1 MSTAFACQNV
11 SVERSG
17 NRLLSGVS
25 LTVNDTERWV
35 ILGPNGAG
43 KTTLLRLMSGNI
55 HPTKGEVHILGQ
67 RLGTFEVRDMQTRVG
82 LAGFHVAER
91 IPPSETVHDVVISS
105 AYAVLGR
112 WNETYDPDDERRA
125 VQIMGEMGISHLA
138 NRKFGT
144 LSEGERK
151 RTLIARALMTD
162 PEMLLLDEPGAGL
175 DLGGREDLVMSLA
188 TLAQEPA
195 APVIVMVTHH
205 VEEIPEGFTHVLM
218 LRGGEVIAAGPI
230 SATLNAENLSKTY
243 GMPLTLAHADGRY
256 AARRESYGRRANF

>member
-1 MSTAFACQNV
+1 MSTAFECENV

-17 NRLLSGVS
+17 NRLLSAVS
-25 LTVNDTERWV
+25 LRINDADRWV

-55 HPTKGEVHILGQ
+55 HPTKGVVHILGQ

-91 IPPSETVHDVVISS
+91 IPSGEVVHDVVISS

-125 VQIMGEMGISHLA
+125 VQIMGEMGISQLA
-138 NRKFGT
+138 DRTFGT

-151 RTLIARALMTD
+151 RALIARALMTD

-195 APVIVMVTHH
+195 APVIVLVTHH
-205 VEEIPEGFTHVLM
+205 VEEIPTGFTHVLM
-218 LRGGEVIAAGPI
+218 LRGGEVVAAGPI
-230 SATLNAENLSKTY
+230 STTLTAANLSATY
-243 GMPLTLAHADGRY
+243 GMPLTLAQEEGRF
-256 AARRESYGRRANF
+256 AARRTAYGRRANS